1 MAPELGS
8 LLVAAG
14 SHRLPA
20 FSALRAGYGRTQV
33 GGPPASF
40 IGLLLISVMPL
51 QGRALPPSLG
61 RLQKTIT
68 MEP

>member
-1 MAPELGS
+1 VSPELGS

-33 GGPPASF
+33 GEAPASF
-40 IGLLLISVMPL
+40 IGLLLISVLPL
-51 QGRALPPSLG
+51 CLR
-61 RLQKTIT
+61 RLAAFQTTTT
-68 MEP
+68 MKP